1 MITVNPFSQLA
12 ESVTPILM
20 QAYVIAMIILVL
32 IGTIFDII
40 HKKNVKYFF
49 VNARKAKKQAT
60 RNLRTG
66 EKTSVL
72 LRTIASDILTT
83 SELGAGKRRIS
94 SLTWYVRYNNVLV
107 DHCNYDFLLSNIS
120 FNYTF
125 HNTNSMALR
134 STYDLYWWLLV
145 LVFSQS

>member
-83 SELGAGKRRIS
+83 SNCVSREASDQHVHLSTGAR
-94 SLTWYVRYNNVLV
+94 
-107 DHCNYDFLLSNIS
+107 C
-120 FNYTF
+120 
-125 HNTNSMALR
+125 
-134 STYDLYWWLLV
+134 
-145 LVFSQS
+145 